1 MEKGNE
7 ILSEGDKNKDNNEE
21 YKPLTEQNLL
31 SEDDPK
37 RIISDLTN
45 KIFLLEKMNNELK
58 AKNENLIKNNIKNE
72 SKLNIKQSL
81 IGMKWSIASQM
92 LLKKTENDSNK
103 LAEIVKE
110 KEDLQE
116 INEKMLDLLTEKELE
131 NEDLMEKLKDFE
143 LKSKLEIEQNEEKIK
158 SLEEQLKLL
167 ENSKESS
174 SQDIDDII
182 SEYILFQ
189 EKLKTQIK
197 ELTIKEEELLEENNL
212 KETTI
217 QKLSEEIHDLQI
229 NNYNLK
235 IQSENMEKINEKEY
249 EQKEDL
255 ITENI
260 SMKKNNEYLNEKIK
274 LMEENI
280 IKLNK
285 LKEEEIDS
293 LEKKLE
299 EEKALSKA
307 YKENKIKEI
316 LELKNKMNKT
326 EQEIKYLN
334 NKIIQDQNKY
344 NQEKEKNYIMQTNL
358 DKKTKEVK
366 EISEYSKKLLTNKEN
381 IIAQYEEKISDM
393 AKEKNELIKQN
404 KELLEKIKTK
414 PNEIVH
420 TKSLEDIMNE
430 EEQKENLDF
439 YIKENKLINEE
450 INGLKEQL
458 ITKGTDLSQIKKLNE
473 ENINLKMNNEKLIGE
488 NEDIKKKLNEYQKQ
502 EEKNKLLSIKKNL
515 SESVTKLRSINN
527 NKEKDNYE
535 KQIKALKKLKE
546 EEKENY
552 EERIKKIKKELV
564 VMKIKSA
571 KKQALINNANEK
583 IKNLNIINN
592 KEKESNQNNN
602 YTGYI
607 ILLMAL
613 IIFFLIDKK
622 Y

>member
-143 LKSKLEIEQNEEKIK
+143 LKSKLEIDQNEEKIK

-439 YIKENKLINEE
+439 YIKENKLLNEE

-458 ITKGTDLSQIKKLNE
+458 ITKGKDLSQIKKINE

-607 ILLMAL
+607 ILIMAL

>member
-143 LKSKLEIEQNEEKIK
+143 LKSKLEIDQNEEKIK

-439 YIKENKLINEE
+439 YIKENKLLNEE

-458 ITKGTDLSQIKKLNE
+458 ITKGKDLSQIKKINE
-473 ENINLKMNNEKLIGE
+473 ENINLKINNEKLIGE

>member
-439 YIKENKLINEE
+439 YIKENKLLNEE

-458 ITKGTDLSQIKKLNE
+458 ITKGKDLSQIKKINE

-607 ILLMAL
+607 ILIMAL

>member
-143 LKSKLEIEQNEEKIK
+143 LKSKLEIDQNEEKIK

-439 YIKENKLINEE
+439 YIKENKLLNEE

-458 ITKGTDLSQIKKLNE
+458 ITKGKDLSQIKKINE
-473 ENINLKMNNEKLIGE
+473 ENINLKINNEKLIGE

-607 ILLMAL
+607 ILIMAL

>member
-143 LKSKLEIEQNEEKIK
+143 LKSKLEIDQNEEKIK

-439 YIKENKLINEE
+439 YIKENKLLNEE

-458 ITKGTDLSQIKKLNE
+458 ITKGKDLSQIKKLNE

>member
-143 LKSKLEIEQNEEKIK
+143 LKSKLEIDQNEEKIK

-439 YIKENKLINEE
+439 YIKENKLLNEE

-458 ITKGTDLSQIKKLNE
+458 ITKGKDLSQIKKINE

>member
-143 LKSKLEIEQNEEKIK
+143 LKSKLEIDQNEEKIK

-439 YIKENKLINEE
+439 YIKENKLLNEE

-458 ITKGTDLSQIKKLNE
+458 ITKGKDLSQIKKINE
-473 ENINLKMNNEKLIGE
+473 ENINLKINNEKLIGE

-502 EEKNKLLSIKKNL
+502 EEKNKLLSMKKKL

>member
-439 YIKENKLINEE
+439 YIKENKLLNEE

-458 ITKGTDLSQIKKLNE
+458 ITKGKDLSQIKKLNE

-502 EEKNKLLSIKKNL
+502 EEKNKLLSMKKKL

>member
-143 LKSKLEIEQNEEKIK
+143 LKSKLEIAQNEEKIK

-439 YIKENKLINEE
+439 YIKENKLLNEE

-458 ITKGTDLSQIKKLNE
+458 ITKGKDLSQIKKINE

-502 EEKNKLLSIKKNL
+502 EEKNKLLSMKKKL

-607 ILLMAL
+607 ILIMAL

>member
-143 LKSKLEIEQNEEKIK
+143 LKSKLEIDQNEEKIK

-439 YIKENKLINEE
+439 YIKENKLLNEE

-458 ITKGTDLSQIKKLNE
+458 ITKGKDLSQIKKLNE

-502 EEKNKLLSIKKNL
+502 EEKNKLLSMKKKL

-602 YTGYI
+602 YTGTFY
-607 ILLMAL
+607 
-613 IIFFLIDKK
+613 F
-622 Y
+622 

>member
-143 LKSKLEIEQNEEKIK
+143 LKSKLEIDQNEEKIK

-439 YIKENKLINEE
+439 YIKENKLLNEE

-458 ITKGTDLSQIKKLNE
+458 ITKGKDLSQIKKLNE

-502 EEKNKLLSIKKNL
+502 EEKNKLLSMKKKL

>member
-143 LKSKLEIEQNEEKIK
+143 LKSKLEIDQNEEKIK

-439 YIKENKLINEE
+439 YIKENKLLNEE

-458 ITKGTDLSQIKKLNE
+458 ITKGKDLSQIKKLNE

-607 ILLMAL
+607 ILIMAL